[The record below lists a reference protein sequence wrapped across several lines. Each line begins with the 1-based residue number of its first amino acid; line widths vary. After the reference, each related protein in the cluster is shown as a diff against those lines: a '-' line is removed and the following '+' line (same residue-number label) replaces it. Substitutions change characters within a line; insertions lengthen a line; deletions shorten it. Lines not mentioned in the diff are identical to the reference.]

1 MNKLENVRRRLQWL
15 HRVLDDGLMLN
26 ETESEA
32 LRTAKSFCAL
42 NVSDEFSAIS
52 YNTVKSVLAKAGLK
66 EFRAHP
72 YGSNL
77 QYFLEVRAACYEFL
91 KDMRHSPRVHRTLT
105 AADWKEHYRNV
116 LWHSNLCSEA
126 YLALRR
132 DIQGVLDQDA
142 ADQKLDYKRIERALQ
157 KSSVTYLRIV
167 TATPEPFSPEL
178 KVV

>member
-15 HRVLDDGLMLN
+15 HRVLDEGLLLN
-26 ETESEA
+26 ETESSA
-32 LRTAKSFCAL
+32 LRTAKGFCAL
-42 NVSDEFSAIS
+42 DVSDEFSPIS
-52 YNTVKSVLAKAGLK
+52 YNTVKSVLTTAGLN

-77 QYFLEVRAACYEFL
+77 QYFLEMRAACYESV
-91 KDMRHSPRVHRTLT
+91 KDMKPLPFEKKALT
-105 AADWKEHYRNV
+105 VADWKEHYRNV

-132 DIQGVLDQDA
+132 DIQVVLDRDA

-157 KSSVTYLRIV
+157 KSSATYFKIV
-167 TATPEPFSPEL
+167 SASPEPFSPEL